1 MNTCIY
7 MIRHGESPKTEG
19 NERTRGLSEKGRL
32 DSEKIIEL
40 LKDEGITGFVSSP
53 YKRAVMTIEGLAQFC
68 GQEVSVIEDL
78 KEFMFSTEDKVV
90 GDQEV
95 YAMVRKMFETPDYVP
110 PMGESMTECQQR
122 SVAALKEILTIYKG
136 QRVAIGTHGLVMTLM
151 MNHFD
156 NQYGYEFL
164 MNTSKPDIYKM
175 EFNEDTLVNI
185 DRICL

>member
-1 MNTCIY
+1 
-7 MIRHGESPKTEG
+7 
-19 NERTRGLSEKGRL
+19 
-32 DSEKIIEL
+32 
-40 LKDEGITGFVSSP
+40 
-53 YKRAVMTIEGLAQFC
+53 
-68 GQEVSVIEDL
+68 
-78 KEFMFSTEDKVV
+78 
-90 GDQEV
+90 
-95 YAMVRKMFETPDYVP
+95 MFETPDYVP